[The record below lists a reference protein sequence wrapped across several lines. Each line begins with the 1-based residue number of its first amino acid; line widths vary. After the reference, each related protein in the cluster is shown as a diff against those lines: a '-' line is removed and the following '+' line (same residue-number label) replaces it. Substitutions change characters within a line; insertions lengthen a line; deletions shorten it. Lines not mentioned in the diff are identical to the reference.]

1 MTQLSESVRYTQSQI
16 RGLISITVDDF
27 KTWRK
32 IIPAL
37 AAHKGHSPTFTPGD
51 VVALA
56 IVAEFVRDFGIR
68 VGTVA
73 AQFDRLFT
81 ACQGRSWLSLE
92 SCIVLI
98 QADGIRLVEADIHHR
113 VPQDRTTIAVPCAP
127 IISRLQSALTTTE
140 VETAQGYLHFP
151 PTTISN
157 PPEQR
162 GRRA

>member
-1 MTQLSESVRYTQSQI
+1 MRYTQSQI
-16 RGLISITVDDF
+16 RSLISISVDDF

-37 AAHKGHSPTFTPGD
+37 AGHKGHGPTFTPGD
-51 VVALA
+51 VIALA

-81 ACQGRSWLSLE
+81 ACHGRSWLSLE

-98 QADGIRLVEADIHHR
+98 QADGVRLVDADNEFP
-113 VPQDRTTIAVPCAP
+113 VTQNRTTIAVPCAP
-127 IISRLQSALTTTE
+127 IIWRLQAALTTTE

-151 PTTISN
+151 PTAISD
-157 PPEQR
+157 PPEKR

>member
-1 MTQLSESVRYTQSQI
+1 MRYTQSQI
-16 RGLISITVDDF
+16 RDLISISVDDF

-37 AAHKGHSPTFTPGD
+37 ATHRGHGPTFTPGD

-56 IVAEFVRDFGIR
+56 IVAKFVREFGIR

-73 AQFDRLFT
+73 AQLNSLFN
-81 ACQGRSWLSLE
+81 ACHGKSWLSLE
-92 SCIVLI
+92 SCIVLVH
-98 QADGIRLVEADIHHR
+98 ADGFRLVHADTHNR
-113 VPQDRTTIAVPCAP
+113 VSQERTTIVVPCAP

-140 VETAQGYLHFP
+140 VETVQGYLHFP
-151 PTTISN
+151 PTAISN
-157 PPEQR
+157 PNAQR

>member
-1 MTQLSESVRYTQSQI
+1 MRYTQSQI
-16 RGLISITVDDF
+16 RSLTSISVDDF

-37 AAHKGHSPTFTPGD
+37 AGHKGHSPTFTPGD

-56 IVAEFVRDFGIR
+56 IVADLVRDFGIR

-73 AQFDRLFT
+73 DQFDRLFI
-81 ACQGRSWLSLE
+81 ACRGRSWLSLE
-92 SCIVLI
+92 SCVVVV
-98 QADGIRLVEADIHHR
+98 QVDGIRLVNADIHR
-113 VPQDRTTIAVPCAP
+113 VPQERTTIAVPCAP

-140 VETAQGYLHFP
+140 AEITQGYLHFP
-151 PTTISN
+151 PTAISN
-157 PPEQR
+157 PPERR